1 MNFSFMRSRR
11 LRYLLGAV
19 SLSWLFFILFRIVFF
34 YTFNDPVADVS
45 ASDLTRAFWMGVRFD
60 LRLAILI
67 SLPLLVL
74 TMIPVLN
81 MGRSHRTRTVGKWI
95 YGILIIGAVLFYTA
109 DFGHYAYLQ
118 QRVDIT
124 ALILLENP
132 TISAQMVWESYPVV
146 WFLSILAL
154 LCFTWIKLHDGL
166 VAATVAKTPKYRNT
180 SHKVVGVI
188 VGGTIYLF
196 SLWGTFAQYA
206 LFWSDAFFSRDPF
219 VSALA
224 LNPVLYFYDTSN
236 FSEADF
242 DIEKVREYYPT
253 ISNWL
258 GVAEPDQ
265 DNMNFTREII
275 PDKKIEPPPNI
286 VIIFMESV
294 GLNRMR
300 LMGNPFDT
308 TPTLDQLAKN
318 GLFFPNFY
326 VPWVST
332 SRSVFTMVTGIPDVA
347 RTKTSSRNPLIRDQ
361 YSIISEFVDHDK
373 YYLIGGSASWA
384 NIRSLITYNL
394 KDMELLEL
402 GDFNRPRVDVWGISD
417 LDLLREAH
425 DLFSKRDSE
434 KPFFAI
440 VQTAANHRPYSIPED
455 NAGFIIKNQD
465 EQVLQKAGFNSLDQY
480 NAMRFLDHSIGRF
493 MEMANT
499 ADYFKNTIFVLFG
512 DHGNADPQAE
522 HMPADDYALR
532 LRSYN
537 VPFIIYAPGLGM
549 DHRRIETVCGLPD
562 LMPTIA
568 GLSGIDYTNKT
579 LGRDVL
585 KNENGMAFVVNKKI
599 SPSSYGV
606 LDSDYYLRIFR
617 NGSGMEFHDLNSPD
631 PAEDILSGNEEM
643 VKNYER
649 MTLGILE
656 TAKYMLYHNRN

>member
-180 SHKVVGVI
+180 SHKVVSVI

>member
-1 MNFSFMRSRR
+1 MRSRR

-512 DHGNADPQAE
+512 DHGNADPKAE

>member
-1 MNFSFMRSRR
+1 MRSRR

-180 SHKVVGVI
+180 SHKVVSVI

-493 MEMANT
+493 MEMADT

-512 DHGNADPQAE
+512 DHGNADPKAE

-549 DHRRIETVCGLPD
+549 DQRRIETVCGLPD

-568 GLSGIDYTNKT
+568 GLSRIDYTNKT

-631 PAEDILSGNEEM
+631 PAEDVLFEKEELITH
-643 VKNYER
+643 YER

>member
-1 MNFSFMRSRR
+1 MRSRR

-568 GLSGIDYTNKT
+568 GLSEIDYTNKT

>member
-1 MNFSFMRSRR
+1 MRSRR

-180 SHKVVGVI
+180 SHKVVSVI

-361 YSIISEFVDHDK
+361 YSIISQFKDHDK
-373 YYLIGGSASWA
+373 YYMIGGSASWA

-394 KDMELLEL
+394 KDMDLIELE
-402 GDFNRPRVDVWGISD
+402 DFDRPRVDVWGISD

-434 KPFFAI
+434 KPFFAV

-455 NAGFIIKNQD
+455 NAGFINKDQD

-493 MEMANT
+493 MEMADT

-631 PAEDILSGNEEM
+631 PAEDVLFEKEELITH
-643 VKNYER
+643 YER

>member
-656 TAKYMLYHNRN
+656 TAKY

>member
-1 MNFSFMRSRR
+1 MRSRR

-549 DHRRIETVCGLPD
+549 DQRRIETVCGLPD

-568 GLSGIDYTNKT
+568 GLSRIDYTNKT

>member
-1 MNFSFMRSRR
+1 MRSRR

-180 SHKVVGVI
+180 SHKVVSVI

-275 PDKKIEPPPNI
+275 PDIKIEPPPNI

-300 LMGNPFDT
+300 LMGNQFDT

>member
-1 MNFSFMRSRR
+1 MRSRR

-440 VQTAANHRPYSIPED
+440 VQTAANHRPYSIPKD
-455 NAGFIIKNQD
+455 NAGFINKDQD

-493 MEMANT
+493 MEMADT

>member
-1 MNFSFMRSRR
+1 MRSRR

-300 LMGNPFDT
+300 LMGNQFDT

-455 NAGFIIKNQD
+455 NAGFINKDQD

-493 MEMANT
+493 MEMADT

-512 DHGNADPQAE
+512 DHGNADPKAE

-606 LDSDYYLRIFR
+606 LDGDHYLRIFR

-631 PAEDILSGNEEM
+631 PAEDILFEKEEM

>member
-1 MNFSFMRSRR
+1 MRSRR

-180 SHKVVGVI
+180 SHKVVSVI

-568 GLSGIDYTNKT
+568 GLSRIDYTNKT

-631 PAEDILSGNEEM
+631 PAEDVLFEKEELITH
-643 VKNYER
+643 YER

>member
-1 MNFSFMRSRR
+1 
-11 LRYLLGAV
+11 
-19 SLSWLFFILFRIVFF
+19 
-34 YTFNDPVADVS
+34 
-45 ASDLTRAFWMGVRFD
+45 
-60 LRLAILI
+60 
-67 SLPLLVL
+67 
-74 TMIPVLN
+74 
-81 MGRSHRTRTVGKWI
+81 
-95 YGILIIGAVLFYTA
+95 
-109 DFGHYAYLQ
+109 
-118 QRVDIT
+118 
-124 ALILLENP
+124 
-132 TISAQMVWESYPVV
+132 
-146 WFLSILAL
+146 
-154 LCFTWIKLHDGL
+154 
-166 VAATVAKTPKYRNT
+166 
-180 SHKVVGVI
+180 
-188 VGGTIYLF
+188 
-196 SLWGTFAQYA
+196 LWGTFAQYA

-373 YYLIGGSASWA
+373 YYMIGGSASWA

-394 KDMELLEL
+394 KDMDLIELE
-402 GDFNRPRVDVWGISD
+402 DFDRPRVDVWGISD

-434 KPFFAI
+434 KPFFAV

-455 NAGFIIKNQD
+455 NASFIIQ
-465 EQVLQKAGFNSLDQY
+465 
-480 NAMRFLDHSIGRF
+480 
-493 MEMANT
+493 
-499 ADYFKNTIFVLFG
+499 
-512 DHGNADPQAE
+512 
-522 HMPADDYALR
+522 
-532 LRSYN
+532 
-537 VPFIIYAPGLGM
+537 
-549 DHRRIETVCGLPD
+549 
-562 LMPTIA
+562 
-568 GLSGIDYTNKT
+568 
-579 LGRDVL
+579 
-585 KNENGMAFVVNKKI
+585 
-599 SPSSYGV
+599 
-606 LDSDYYLRIFR
+606 
-617 NGSGMEFHDLNSPD
+617 GS
-631 PAEDILSGNEEM
+631 
-643 VKNYER
+643 R
-649 MTLGILE
+649 
-656 TAKYMLYHNRN
+656 

>member
-1 MNFSFMRSRR
+1 MRSRR

-180 SHKVVGVI
+180 SHKVVSVI

-361 YSIISEFVDHDK
+361 YSIISQFKDHDK
-373 YYLIGGSASWA
+373 YYMIGGSASWA

-394 KDMELLEL
+394 KDMDLIELE
-402 GDFNRPRVDVWGISD
+402 DFDRPRVDVWGISD

-434 KPFFAI
+434 KPFFAV

-455 NAGFIIKNQD
+455 NAGFINKDQD

-493 MEMANT
+493 MEMADT

>member
-1 MNFSFMRSRR
+1 MRSRR

-493 MEMANT
+493 MEMADT

-568 GLSGIDYTNKT
+568 GLSRIDYTNKT

-585 KNENGMAFVVNKKI
+585 KNENAMAFVVNKKI

>member
-1 MNFSFMRSRR
+1 MRSRR

-361 YSIISEFVDHDK
+361 YSIISQFKDHDK
-373 YYLIGGSASWA
+373 YYMIGGSASWA

-394 KDMELLEL
+394 KDMDLIELE
-402 GDFNRPRVDVWGISD
+402 DFDRPRVDVWGISD

-434 KPFFAI
+434 KPFFAV

-455 NAGFIIKNQD
+455 NAGFINKDQD

-493 MEMANT
+493 MEMADT

-568 GLSGIDYTNKT
+568 GLSRIDYTNKT

>member
-1 MNFSFMRSRR
+1 MRSRR

-180 SHKVVGVI
+180 SHKVVSVI

-440 VQTAANHRPYSIPED
+440 VQTAANHRPYSIPKD
-455 NAGFIIKNQD
+455 NAGFINKDQD

>member
-1 MNFSFMRSRR
+1 
-11 LRYLLGAV
+11 
-19 SLSWLFFILFRIVFF
+19 
-34 YTFNDPVADVS
+34 
-45 ASDLTRAFWMGVRFD
+45 
-60 LRLAILI
+60 
-67 SLPLLVL
+67 
-74 TMIPVLN
+74 
-81 MGRSHRTRTVGKWI
+81 
-95 YGILIIGAVLFYTA
+95 
-109 DFGHYAYLQ
+109 
-118 QRVDIT
+118 
-124 ALILLENP
+124 
-132 TISAQMVWESYPVV
+132 
-146 WFLSILAL
+146 
-154 LCFTWIKLHDGL
+154 
-166 VAATVAKTPKYRNT
+166 
-180 SHKVVGVI
+180 
-188 VGGTIYLF
+188 
-196 SLWGTFAQYA
+196 
-206 LFWSDAFFSRDPF
+206 
-219 VSALA
+219 
-224 LNPVLYFYDTSN
+224 
-236 FSEADF
+236 
-242 DIEKVREYYPT
+242 
-253 ISNWL
+253 
-258 GVAEPDQ
+258 
-265 DNMNFTREII
+265 
-275 PDKKIEPPPNI
+275 
-286 VIIFMESV
+286 MESV
-294 GLNRMR
+294 GLNRMG
-300 LMGNPFDT
+300 LMGNPFDP
-308 TPTLDQLAKN
+308 TPTLDQLANN

-332 SRSVFTMVTGIPDVA
+332 SRSVFTIVTGIPDVA

-361 YSIISEFVDHDK
+361 YSIISQFKDHDK
-373 YYLIGGSASWA
+373 YYMIGGSASWA

-394 KDMELLEL
+394 KDMDLIELE
-402 GDFNRPRVDVWGISD
+402 DFDRPRVDVWGISD

-434 KPFFAI
+434 KPFFAV
-440 VQTAANHRPYSIPED
+440 VQTAANHRPYSIPKD
-455 NAGFIIKNQD
+455 NAGFINKDQD

-493 MEMANT
+493 MEMADT

-512 DHGNADPQAE
+512 DHGNADPKAE

-549 DHRRIETVCGLPD
+549 DQRRIETVCGLPD

-568 GLSGIDYTNKT
+568 GLSRIDYTNKT

-606 LDSDYYLRIFR
+606 LDGDYYLRIFR

>member
-1 MNFSFMRSRR
+1 MRSRR

-180 SHKVVGVI
+180 SHKVVSVI

-361 YSIISEFVDHDK
+361 YSIISQFKDHDK
-373 YYLIGGSASWA
+373 YYMIGGSASWA

-394 KDMELLEL
+394 KDMDLIELE
-402 GDFNRPRVDVWGISD
+402 DFDRPRVDVWGISD

-434 KPFFAI
+434 KPFFAV

-455 NAGFIIKNQD
+455 NAGFINKDQD

-493 MEMANT
+493 MEMADT

-568 GLSGIDYTNKT
+568 GLSRIDYTNKT

>member
-1 MNFSFMRSRR
+1 MRSRR

-631 PAEDILSGNEEM
+631 PAEDVLFEKEELITH
-643 VKNYER
+643 YER

>member
-1 MNFSFMRSRR
+1 MRSRR

-180 SHKVVGVI
+180 SHKVVSVI

-361 YSIISEFVDHDK
+361 YSIISQFKDHDK
-373 YYLIGGSASWA
+373 YYMIGGSASWA

-394 KDMELLEL
+394 KDMDLIELE
-402 GDFNRPRVDVWGISD
+402 DFDRPRVDVWGISD

-434 KPFFAI
+434 KPFFAV

-455 NAGFIIKNQD
+455 NAGFINKDQD

-493 MEMANT
+493 MEMADT

-512 DHGNADPQAE
+512 DHGNADPKAE

-568 GLSGIDYTNKT
+568 GLSRIDYTNKT

-631 PAEDILSGNEEM
+631 PAEDILSGKEEM

>member
-1 MNFSFMRSRR
+1 MRSRR

-606 LDSDYYLRIFR
+606 LDGDYYLRIFR

>member
-1 MNFSFMRSRR
+1 MRSRR

-180 SHKVVGVI
+180 SHKVVSVI

-568 GLSGIDYTNKT
+568 GLSRIDYTNKT

-606 LDSDYYLRIFR
+606 LDGDYYLRIFR

>member
-1 MNFSFMRSRR
+1 MRSRR

>member
-1 MNFSFMRSRR
+1 MRSRR

-549 DHRRIETVCGLPD
+549 DQRRIETVCGLPD

-585 KNENGMAFVVNKKI
+585 KNENAMAFVVNKKI

>member
-1 MNFSFMRSRR
+1 MRSRR

-180 SHKVVGVI
+180 SHKVVSVI

-549 DHRRIETVCGLPD
+549 DQRRIETVCGLPD

-568 GLSGIDYTNKT
+568 GLSRIDYTNKT

-606 LDSDYYLRIFR
+606 LDGDHYLRIFR

-631 PAEDILSGNEEM
+631 PAEDILFEKEEM

>member
-1 MNFSFMRSRR
+1 MRSRR

-434 KPFFAI
+434 KPFFAV

-455 NAGFIIKNQD
+455 NAGFINKDQD

-493 MEMANT
+493 MEMADT

-631 PAEDILSGNEEM
+631 PAEDILFEKEEM

>member
-1 MNFSFMRSRR
+1 MRSRR

-512 DHGNADPQAE
+512 DHGNADPKAE

-568 GLSGIDYTNKT
+568 GLSRIDYTNKT

>member
-1 MNFSFMRSRR
+1 MRSRR

-585 KNENGMAFVVNKKI
+585 KNENAMAFVVNKKI

>member
-180 SHKVVGVI
+180 SHKVVSVI

-549 DHRRIETVCGLPD
+549 DHRRIET
-562 LMPTIA
+562 
-568 GLSGIDYTNKT
+568 
-579 LGRDVL
+579 
-585 KNENGMAFVVNKKI
+585 
-599 SPSSYGV
+599 
-606 LDSDYYLRIFR
+606 
-617 NGSGMEFHDLNSPD
+617 
-631 PAEDILSGNEEM
+631 
-643 VKNYER
+643 
-649 MTLGILE
+649 
-656 TAKYMLYHNRN
+656 

>member
-1 MNFSFMRSRR
+1 MRSRR

-180 SHKVVGVI
+180 SHKVVSVI

-361 YSIISEFVDHDK
+361 YSIISQFKDHDK
-373 YYLIGGSASWA
+373 YYMIGGSASWA

-394 KDMELLEL
+394 KDMDLIELE
-402 GDFNRPRVDVWGISD
+402 DFDRPRVDVWGISD

-434 KPFFAI
+434 KPFFAV

-455 NAGFIIKNQD
+455 NAGFINKDQD

-493 MEMANT
+493 MEMADT

-512 DHGNADPQAE
+512 DHGNADPKAE

>member
-1 MNFSFMRSRR
+1 MRSRR

-532 LRSYN
+532 FRSYT

>member
-1 MNFSFMRSRR
+1 MRSRR

-493 MEMANT
+493 MEMADT

-512 DHGNADPQAE
+512 DHGNADPKAE